1 MREDGVM
8 SGFTGIGR
16 IVALAVVAAVLFP
29 AAAVAQE
36 GPSTIEPTLA
46 ECEAFVQENGVPAE
60 RPVGQNRG
68 YSGYDICL
76 NMAYDGD
83 LPGYFAANDINADG
97 ALQSGEQRAYLD
109 SVIGPVSDPDQ
120 SPLTLGK
127 CEALVVR
134 YGIPAERP
142 FVDWGNRGYGEV
154 DVCQALAYDGNLA
167 GSFAVWDANGDGR
180 LDRTETGAA
189 VAGLGQPPGVASTV
203 QPSEETPDTS
213 LETGAQVEA
222 ASGDAPAT
230 VEGEAGAQGGEST
243 APGEGTAAAGAQ
255 YGDEDAS
262 NEATGAVI
270 GEAEATI
277 PAYEEETTATASGEG
292 AGTEAVEEPEPS
304 SGGQPRGVVAS
315 VGEFVSN
322 VLPSTGGVALAGLF
336 GGAVLVGGGFLAF
349 RFLR

>member
-1 MREDGVM
+1 M

-46 ECEAFVQENGVPAE
+46 ECEAFVQANGVPAE

-83 LPGYFAANDINADG
+83 LPGYFAANDTNADG
-97 ALQSGEQRAYLD
+97 ALQSGEQRVYLD

-120 SPLTLGK
+120 SPLTFGK
-127 CEALVVR
+127 CEALVGR

-189 VAGLGQPPGVASTV
+189 VAGLGQPPGVASTI
-203 QPSEETPDTS
+203 QPLQEAPGASG
-213 LETGAQVEA
+213 ETGVQGETT
-222 ASGDAPAT
+222 SGDAPTGA
-230 VEGEAGAQGGEST
+230 EGESGGEVRGGGMNPAA
-243 APGEGTAAAGAQ
+243 APGEGSSAAGGQ
-255 YGDEDAS
+255 YGDANAPDET
-262 NEATGAVI
+262 TG
-270 GEAEATI
+270 EETRDAEATI
-277 PAYEEETTATASGEG
+277 PVYQEETTATGSDEG
-292 AGTEAVEEPEPS
+292 ADTEAGEEPS
-304 SGGQPRGVVAS
+304 SGDQPQGVVAS
-315 VGEFVSN
+315 VGKFVSN
-322 VLPSTGGVALAGLF
+322 VLPSTGGIALAGLF
-336 GGAVLVGGGFLAF
+336 GGAVLAGGGLLAF